1 MTNME
6 LLHIQFSNWGMDFT
20 SYMGDVYLPYRTFIV
35 TALVVAVLVLRKRKK
50 NK

>member
-1 MTNME
+1 ME
-6 LLHIQFSNWGMDFT
+6 LQLLHIQFTNWGMDLT
-20 SYMGDVYLPYRTFIV
+20 SYMGDVYLPYRTLIV

>member
-1 MTNME
+1 ME
-6 LLHIQFSNWGMDFT
+6 LQLLHIQFTNWGMDLT
-20 SYMGDVYLPYRTFIV
+20 GYMGDVYLPYRTLIV

>member
-1 MTNME
+1 MQLIN
-6 LLHIQFSNWGMDFT
+6 IQFSNWGMDFT

-35 TALVVAVLVLRKRKK
+35 TALLVVAVLVLRKRKK

>member
-1 MTNME
+1 ME
-6 LLHIQFSNWGMDFT
+6 LQLLHIHFTNWGMDLT

-35 TALVVAVLVLRKRKK
+35 TALLITARIVYKRKK

>member
-1 MTNME
+1 ME
-6 LLHIQFSNWGMDFT
+6 LNLINIHFTNWGMDFT

-35 TALVVAVLVLRKRKK
+35 TALVVTLLVLRKRKK